1 MKALS
6 ASRKL
11 ERSEQLKMLRRHGT
25 PLPFSLPLGETDARA
40 PVRAKEWAE
49 GEGKGEGLFE
59 ATGMDSKTP
68 HLHPLPFSEGRGEK
82 GQVGSGAKVD
92 GHNVDGGDF
101 TLVKPAI
108 NKCWRQ

>member
-25 PLPFSLPLGETDARA
+25 PLPQQG
-40 PVRAKEWAE
+40 E
-49 GEGKGEGLFE
+49 GEGEGLFE

-82 GQVGSGAKVD
+82 GQVGSGAKLD

-101 TLVKPAI
+101 ALVKPAI

>member
-11 ERSEQLKMLRRHGT
+11 DRSEQLKMLRRHGT
-25 PLPFSLPLGETDARA
+25 PLPQQG
-40 PVRAKEWAE
+40 E
-49 GEGKGEGLFE
+49 GEGEGLFE

-82 GQVGSGAKVD
+82 GQVRSGAKL
-92 GHNVDGGDF
+92 GGL
-101 TLVKPAI
+101 TTSVEMTSI
-108 NKCWRQ
+108 

>member
-1 MKALS
+1 MKTLS

-11 ERSEQLKMLRRHGT
+11 ERSEQLKMLRRPGT
-25 PLPFSLPLGETDARA
+25 PLPQQGQG
-40 PVRAKEWAE
+40 E
-49 GEGKGEGLFE
+49 GEGLCE

-68 HLHPLPFSEGRGEK
+68 HLHPLPFPEGRGEK
-82 GQVGSGAKVD
+82 GQVGSGAKLD

-101 TLVKPAI
+101 ALVKPAI

>member
-1 MKALS
+1 MNVRLPS
-6 ASRKL
+6 CQ
-11 ERSEQLKMLRRHGT
+11 SEPRLRLNTVRAYGT
-25 PLPFSLPLGETDARA
+25 PVPQQG
-40 PVRAKEWAE
+40 E
-49 GEGKGEGLFE
+49 GEGEGLFE

-82 GQVGSGAKVD
+82 GQVGSGAKLT

-101 TLVKPAI
+101 ALVKPAI